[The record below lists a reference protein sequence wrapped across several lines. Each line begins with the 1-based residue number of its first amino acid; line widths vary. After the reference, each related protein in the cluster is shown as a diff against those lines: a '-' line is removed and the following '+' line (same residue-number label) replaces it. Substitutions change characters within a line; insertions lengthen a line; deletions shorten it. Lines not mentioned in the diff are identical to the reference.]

1 MADFR
6 WAYIGSGGIAK
17 STAMN
22 IKKGNHKIVSVYSRT
37 YSKAKE
43 FAEKYGAEAFE
54 DFENVLYMASAIR
67 SEGVVPEQS
76 WCEKAVYSAVQLA
89 LSRELPG
96 ESSKAQQ
103 LLSVYWQLGFD
114 SNKEN
119 LEKLQY
125 QVRERQKL
133 LKKRSR

>member
-1 MADFR
+1 MSAGD
-6 WAYIGSGGIAK
+6 Y
-17 STAMN
+17 
-22 IKKGNHKIVSVYSRT
+22 
-37 YSKAKE
+37 
-43 FAEKYGAEAFE
+43 EKAFE

-76 WCEKAVYSAVQLA
+76 WCEKAVYSAIQLA
-89 LSRELPG
+89 LSRALPG
-96 ESSKAQQ
+96 ESRKAQQ

-125 QVRERQKL
+125 QVNERQKL